1 MSWEKKVGE
10 SEYEYVYRLGS
21 NKDAIG
27 TWQDVA
33 DILNTE
39 LGYEYTESRYRKMY
53 QSFTKMFDENRE
65 RFVEKDTITNDMLMQ
80 KIDLEKE
87 RRKIQAEKIE
97 YNAWIRESARDELIM
112 EKVLEAI
119 EKLTPIE
126 VPNPIKICE
135 DVSRKEYMLLFGD
148 EHFGSEFEIH
158 GINGEIINKYSP
170 DIFMQRMWKLLDY
183 TIDIIKEKSIKKL
196 NVFSLGDSIDGVL
209 RISQLGKLKY
219 GVVDS
224 AIMYEEFMSAWLAE
238 LSKYAIINFYPVDGN
253 HSELRMFNQ
262 PRGSFK
268 NENMGKIIRAYI
280 KMRLDGNKNF
290 NLIDNPSG
298 VALGNIAGFNVAAV
312 HGESK
317 NMEQALK
324 DISNV
329 YRQQIDYLI
338 AGHLHHDQFETVGI
352 NRGVI
357 RIPSI
362 VGTDEFSIGLNKA
375 SRPAAK
381 LIEMTEGVGKTVEY
395 TLDLGE

>member
-33 DILNTE
+33 DILNAE

-126 VPNPIKICE
+126 VPNPIKTCE
-135 DVSRKEYMLLFGD
+135 DVSCKEYMLLFGD

-183 TIDIIKEKSIKKL
+183 TIDIVKEKNIKKL

-238 LSKYAIINFYPVDGN
+238 LSKYVIINFYPVDGN

-298 VALGNIAGFNVAAV
+298 VALGSIAGFNVAAV